1 VRAFDTEKAALWE
14 RRARRLPLYVQ

>member
-1 VRAFDTEKAALWE
+1 VRAFDTEKPALWE